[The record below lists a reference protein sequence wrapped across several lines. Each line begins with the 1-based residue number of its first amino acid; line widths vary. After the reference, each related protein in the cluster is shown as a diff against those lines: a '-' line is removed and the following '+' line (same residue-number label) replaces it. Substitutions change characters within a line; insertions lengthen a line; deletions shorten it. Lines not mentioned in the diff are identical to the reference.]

1 MEVMDAN
8 TCADAQLLAKH
19 RRRSRPAL
27 FTHAVRV
34 ETTSGGQPLRVYW
47 DGRVWKVAAEP
58 MRWYARRRWWEEERR
73 AAKEDPLGCV
83 EEEIWRVQ
91 VSLHGSALRTL
102 DLSYRQ
108 DTGAWRLLYVHD
120 TALSA

>member
-1 MEVMDAN
+1 MGVMDAN
-8 TCADAQLLAKH
+8 KLEDARLLAKH
-19 RRRSRPAL
+19 RRRGRPAM
-27 FTHAVRV
+27 FTHAIRV
-34 ETTSGGQPLRVYW
+34 ETTTSGQPLRVHW
-47 DGRVWKVAAEP
+47 ADRVWKVAAEP
-58 MRWYARRRWWEEERR
+58 VRWYARRPWWEEEYRI
-73 AAKEDPLGCV
+73 AKEDLLGCV

-91 VSLHGSALRTL
+91 VSLSGSALRTL